1 MRRLLAMSREADLG
15 LRNSPGRA
23 SHGRAPPVPLTPL
36 EVREHRLHVATES
49 FSVRFARFSNFR
61 KHRIKF
67 HRPLPKS
74 SSGVQITGI

>member
-1 MRRLLAMSREADLG
+1 MRWLLGMSREADLR

-23 SHGRAPPVPLTPL
+23 VPDGRPPSRSTPL

-49 FSVRFARFSNFR
+49 FSVRFASFSNFG

-67 HRPLPKS
+67 HRQLPKS